1 MKYIMFILCT
11 FLAAC
16 GTVGGAMQGA
26 SEDLNKVGTYVRTVG
41 N

>member
-26 SEDLNKVGTYVRTVG
+26 GEDLNKVGTYVRNVG
-41 N
+41 K

>member
-1 MKYIMFILCT
+1 MKYMMFILCT

-26 SEDLNKVGTYVRTVG
+26 SEDLNKAGGYIREAG
-41 N
+41 K

>member
-1 MKYIMFILCT
+1 MKYMMFILCT

-26 SEDLNKVGTYVRTVG
+26 SEDLNKAGGYIREVGK
-41 N
+41 

>member
-16 GTVGGAMQGA
+16 GTIGGAMQGA
-26 SEDLNKVGTYVRTVG
+26 GEDLNKAGGYIREAG
-41 N
+41 K

>member
-16 GTVGGAMQGA
+16 GTIGGAMQGA
-26 SEDLNKVGTYVRTVG
+26 GEDLNKAGGYIREVGK
-41 N
+41 